1 MSHQHDVR
9 MLELL
14 QQLDLANGLHAQAFF
29 AVAQSNRFDRN
40 NLRST
45 IRRRVVRRTVIRRE
59 FAHSFLVL
67 AQGSRRLITAKRRV

>member
-1 MSHQHDVR
+1 

-14 QQLDLANGLHAQAFF
+14 QQLDLANGFHAQAFL

-40 NLRST
+40 NLLRAQRST
-45 IRRRVVRRTVIRRE
+45 IRRRVCVRRTVIPRE
-59 FAHSFLVL
+59 FAHKFVVL